1 MGLLRHGRSKKGPW
15 GKKRYFNYE
24 RGKPILKNE
33 IKNHEIEKQVLA
45 EVEEILLL
53 KARLDVIIGALSD
66 FVHKETAATHI
77 EVITKGLDNNV
88 RRGHLYTTTAE
99 ELIFVLEE
107 ILSFCGVPEM
117 AQYIS
122 RVGCGSTI
130 SSINPQELS
139 LRCFVALR
147 GVRSPTEKIM
157 IQSPNVRYVMTQCT
171 EAGLTK
177 KEAFFV
183 LVTMVLNSFSGLSR
197 YLGVMH
203 PLFPLLGPLLA
214 VTSSHYDKT
223 LFYPFSLKNEEYLL
237 KKTFT
242 PLRTKTL
249 ASSLLL
255 SSLESMD
262 QEAAEKLHKAFLT
275 PCVVDLEEYTKVLQG
290 QLTGA
295 PFRGKL
301 LACVKGVPLS
311 ENLAQH
317 DRIQNKLKPK
327 DEYLLEEDSYTV
339 SQNMDTM
346 YFSSTWGAS
355 LANSL
360 ILKDAKEYCKE
371 VLDAISFDVVDT
383 SNKNLTFI
391 SNLERMTLSNGLKLV
406 PFYTGLDLKRLSVN
420 NMHDS
425 KLHTFRN

>member
-1 MGLLRHGRSKKGPW
+1 ME
-15 GKKRYFNYE
+15 NE
-24 RGKPILKNE
+24 NKNL
-33 IKNHEIEKQVLA
+33 EIEKQVLA
-45 EVEEILLL
+45 EADEILNL
-53 KARLDVIIGALSD
+53 KAKLDIIVEALSG
-66 FVHKETAATHI
+66 FVHKETAATHL
-77 EVITKGLDNNV
+77 EVIGRGLDSGD

-107 ILSFCGVPEM
+107 VLSFCGVPEM

-147 GVRSPTEKIM
+147 GVRSPREKIM
-157 IQSPNVRYVMTQCT
+157 IQSPNVRYVVAQCT
-171 EAGLTK
+171 DLGLSR

-197 YLGVMH
+197 YLDSMH

-242 PLRTKTL
+242 PLRAKNL
-249 ASSLLL
+249 SSSLLL
-255 SSLESMD
+255 SSLESMT
-262 QEAAEKLHKAFLT
+262 EEREEKLHKAFLT
-275 PCVVDLEEYTKVLQG
+275 PCVVDLEEYTKVLQD
-290 QLTGA
+290 QLSRT
-295 PFRGKL
+295 PFQGKL

-311 ENLAQH
+311 EDLAQH
-317 DRIQNKLKPK
+317 DWIKNKLKPK
-327 DEYLLEEDSYTV
+327 EEYLLEEESYTV
-339 SQNMDTM
+339 SQNMDTV
-346 YFSSTWGAS
+346 YFASTWGAS

-360 ILKDAKEYCKE
+360 ILKDAKDYCKE

-383 SNKNLTFI
+383 SHKNLTFI
-391 SNLERMTLSNGLKLV
+391 SNLESMVLCNGQKLV
-406 PFYTGLDLKRLSVN
+406 PFDTSLDLKRLSVS
-420 NMHDS
+420 NMHET
-425 KLHTFRN
+425 KLHSFRN

>member
-1 MGLLRHGRSKKGPW
+1 MKGHW

-24 RGKPILKNE
+24 RGKPILENE

-45 EVEEILLL
+45 EAEEILNL
-53 KARLDVIIGALSD
+53 KAKLDVIVGALD
-66 FVHKETAATHI
+66 GFVHKERAATHL
-77 EVITKGLDNNV
+77 EVITRGLDNND
-88 RRGHLYTTTAE
+88 RRGHLYTTSAE

-107 ILSFCGVPEM
+107 IFSFCEVPEM

-122 RVGCGSTI
+122 RVGGGSTI

-147 GVRSPTEKIM
+147 GVRSPREKIM
-157 IQSPNVRYVMTQCT
+157 IQSPNVRYVMTQC
-171 EAGLTK
+171 ADSGLTR
-177 KEAFFV
+177 KESLFV

-197 YLGVMH
+197 YLDRMH

-237 KKTFT
+237 KKAFT
-242 PLRTKTL
+242 PLRTKNL

-255 SSLESMD
+255 SSLESMTE
-262 QEAAEKLHKAFLT
+262 EAAEKLHKAFLT

-290 QLTGA
+290 QLSGA
-295 PFRGKL
+295 PFRGKF

-327 DEYLLEEDSYTV
+327 DEYLLEEYSYTV
-339 SQNMDTM
+339 SQNMDTV
-346 YFSSTWGAS
+346 YFASTWGAS

-360 ILKDAKEYCKE
+360 ILKDAKDYCKE
-371 VLDAISFDVVDT
+371 VLDAISFDVIDT
-383 SNKNLTFI
+383 SHKNLTFI
-391 SNLERMTLSNGLKLV
+391 SNLERMTLSNGQKLI
-406 PFYTGLDLKRLSVN
+406 PFYTGVDLQRLSVR

-425 KLHTFRN
+425 RLGTFRHDD

>member
-1 MGLLRHGRSKKGPW
+1 MKGHW
-15 GKKRYFNYE
+15 GKKKYFNYE
-24 RGKPILKNE
+24 RGKPILENE

-45 EVEEILLL
+45 DAEEILNL
-53 KARLDVIIGALSD
+53 KAKLDVIIGALNN
-66 FVHKETAATHI
+66 FVHKESAATHI
-77 EVITKGLDNNV
+77 EVITKGLDNND
-88 RRGHLYTTTAE
+88 RRGHLYTTSAE
-99 ELIFVLEE
+99 ELIFVLDE

-117 AQYIS
+117 GQYIS

-147 GVRSPTEKIM
+147 GVRSPREKIM
-157 IQSPNVRYVMTQCT
+157 IQSPNVRYIMAQCT
-171 EAGLTK
+171 DAGLNR

-197 YLGVMH
+197 YLSAMH

-214 VTSSHYDKT
+214 VTSSHYDKA
-223 LFYPFSLKNEEYLL
+223 LFYPFSLRNEEYLL

-242 PLRTKTL
+242 PLRTKNL

-255 SSLESMD
+255 SSLELMT
-262 QEAAEKLHKAFLT
+262 QEQTEKLHKAFLT

-290 QLTGA
+290 QLSGT
-295 PFRGKL
+295 PFRGKF

-317 DRIQNKLKPK
+317 DRINVKLKPK

-339 SQNMDTM
+339 SQNMDTV
-346 YFSSTWGAS
+346 YFSSTWGAP

-360 ILKDAKEYCKE
+360 ILKDAKDYCKE
-371 VLDAISFDVVDT
+371 VLDAISFDVIDT
-383 SNKNLTFI
+383 SHKNLAFI
-391 SNLERMTLSNGLKLV
+391 SKLESMPLSNGRRLV
-406 PFYTGLDLKRLSVN
+406 PFETEMGLKRLSVK
-420 NMHDS
+420 NMHDPR
-425 KLHTFRN
+425 LLIFRHDD